1 MGCWKGRDILS
12 MMVRMKKLA
21 VEEKRLP
28 VASLLNFYINTKC
41 EEDCPTM
48 KEVNSRMAREVV
60 LYRVDE
66 IPLLADAFAKHIKDV
81 GETVS
86 ILRKTIEA

>member
-21 VEEKRLP
+21 VEEKRIP
-28 VASLLNFYINTKC
+28 VASLLNFYINTNC
-41 EEDCPTM
+41 EEDCPVM
-48 KEVNSRMAREVV
+48 KDVNRAREVV
-60 LYRVDE
+60 LYRVNE